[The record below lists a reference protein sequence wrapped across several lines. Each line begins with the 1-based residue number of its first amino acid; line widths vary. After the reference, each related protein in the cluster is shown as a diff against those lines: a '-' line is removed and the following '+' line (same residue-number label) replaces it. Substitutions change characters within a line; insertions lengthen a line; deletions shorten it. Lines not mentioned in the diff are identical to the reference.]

1 MEERRGAWFFFCPK
15 YHAPQLLNA
24 FPPSAYIEG
33 RQMIAPEFEPQKGW
47 CRECGGEPFEF
58 DSKDIMFLLL

>member
-1 MEERRGAWFFFCPK
+1 
-15 YHAPQLLNA
+15 
-24 FPPSAYIEG
+24 
-33 RQMIAPEFEPQKGW
+33 MIAPEFEPQKGW